1 MTHIPFIIFVI
12 IESVLISFFFFI
24 FSLLIL
30 FAFISKFESIFSSF
44 SSLYESGSRISLD
57 HMFLFFVLQIK
68 VPFREKRYSSYCSNS
83 IDFSSILLT
92 ILWVSFV
99 VEFLSFKVLLVLFV
113 NYIIFRYFTSIL
125 LSFFIMD
132 FLYFL

>member
-24 FSLLIL
+24 FSFLIL
-30 FAFISKFESIFSSF
+30 FVFIFKFESIFSSF
-44 SSLYESGSRISLD
+44 SSLYESGSRNSLD
-57 HMFLFFVLQIK
+57 HIFLFFVLQMN
-68 VPFREKRYSSYCSNS
+68 VPFLEKRYSSYCSNS
-83 IDFSSILLT
+83 IDFSSILFT